1 MTQDRNATM
10 TSDGNHTTGLSQR
23 VTVKEDE
30 EDDSW
35 IPLVPER
42 EGSVPT
48 NRSQSTTVATGSS
61 SRTLFESQN
70 NETRHQDMKSLQ
82 RRLETRIS
90 LKNGLVDH
98 PIGLFWRRFLIHLG
112 RELWEL
118 DLYIRLGLSLVLT
131 GAFLKIF
138 LLSTWCFWYPRLV
151 FLTAI
156 FLVSFFYLDPF
167 DMKRQLQAI
176 ATAIMAPEKIVDATE
191 QLDMAQFRRLCFC
204 FLIIPTALE
213 MRTISFLSQIK
224 AESGW
229 MLYNTCLAVAI
240 CSVMMYLLKIQH
252 WKPRDCTYKGLLVL
266 YGSALIVTIVK
277 TDLRRMPIL
286 AAPFFLATGTLLI
299 TYHDDD
305 MEWLSRILRHALR
318 LTLRDVLSSV
328 SQKVGEDEML
338 QLAILRWIVDYW
350 SYNPSRGTESSSST
364 RPQSESSSAQRNS
377 SGAPVSSAGSTSSTT
392 TLVTSS
398 SPAPH
403 HEVQWEELFPMLN
416 MATDQMASEVNT
428 LQSYE
433 PVSGPSTEARRSQ
446 ALPASR
452 SSYSPSSSSSSS
464 SGAPY
469 SNSNNNNSL
478 DNLKSMLLSLDVD
491 ERGKPAVMAYRR
503 GVESFPPTKNVA
515 ILMSIVR
522 RCPALLTLLWQ
533 CIFGSKSLTT
543 ALMLLLPFVIL
554 EYYRI
559 EAWMEACDRVA
570 QAAGDQV
577 IGEHEEAQ
585 DTAILKNVDSMT
597 ILLSGDNHSALNPP
611 TLLMVWRN
619 ILSSVSALEV
629 GLTAARCAQTTT
641 VAFDF
646 AGNMLSLLQFGY
658 EVSEYG
664 LVHGLA
670 VMAKEVIFMHTS
682 GEAETRQQSRNPNT
696 RYAGAAVDAVHN
708 GHVVARNVHALMDEG
723 VLDPLVG
730 PLVGALCAMSGY
742 GWLWGKEELDPVQTA
757 LPSTTETSK
766 VGDDKL
772 QTTSS
777 PDDDEKL
784 KAGSTEKP
792 IDEEG
797 CDTRESDKGHSV
809 EARIASVMDLVVTT
823 YERGLIVKVSFVNN
837 LHVSG
842 LSRLLFSNFAWFSLK
857 TEKNAFCEKLVGLSE
872 EQRLDSAI
880 TESMKRSLEALIE
893 SHANEGGYHD
903 NWQHEM
909 EENMTRDKVEVPVLD
924 LVAAAYERGLIV
936 EADLDDP
943 TVVGEMRWTLEPMVE
958 ADPTLDPRHGAD
970 PDESK
975 WQPLSGAPA
984 NNRAATSDLVD
995 RMGLEPPTPRLD
1007 TTGQGRLYQGT
1018 PNLSELAPD
1027 NTVTPSSSV
1036 TPPGR
1041 GIEPSNQQTA
1051 GAAST
1056 TENIHQDEEKENDA
1070 WMKFGMAALGV
1081 VVGGVVLSMQGGGGE
1096 SDRDSSERQD
1106 EGRRNISSVQIE
1118 ELSDDG
1124 DDEWVSVP
1132 NTNPQ

>member
-1 MTQDRNATM
+1 M
-10 TSDGNHTTGLSQR
+10 TSQGNQTTGLSQR
-23 VTVKEDE
+23 VAGEDE

-35 IPLVPER
+35 IPLVPEG
-42 EGSVPT
+42 EGSGPT
-48 NRSQSTTVATGSS
+48 NRSQSTTVTTGSS
-61 SRTLFESQN
+61 SRTTSTSESQN
-70 NETRHQDMKSLQ
+70 NDTRRQDMKRIQ
-82 RRLETRIS
+82 RRLETRVN
-90 LKNGLVDH
+90 LKNNLVDH

-118 DLYIRLGLSLVLT
+118 DLYIRLGLSLILI

-138 LLSTWCFWYPRLV
+138 LLSTWYFWYPRLLFV
-151 FLTAI
+151 TAI

-167 DMKRQLQAI
+167 DTKRQLQAI

-240 CSVMMYLLKIQH
+240 FSFMMYLLKVQH

-266 YGSALIVTIVK
+266 YGSALMVTIVK

-305 MEWLSRILRHALR
+305 MEWLSRSLRHALR

-350 SYNPSRGTESSSST
+350 SYNPSSGTESSSST
-364 RPQSESSSAQRNS
+364 RPQSESASARPNS
-377 SGAPVSSAGSTSSTT
+377 SGTPASSSGSVSSTT
-392 TLVTSS
+392 LVVSS
-398 SPAPH
+398 SPVPQ
-403 HEVQWEELFPMLN
+403 HEVQWEELLPMLN

-428 LQSYE
+428 LQSSE

-446 ALPASR
+446 ASSTSR
-452 SSYSPSSSSSSS
+452 SSYSSSSSC
-464 SGAPY
+464 APE
-469 SNSNNNNSL
+469 SNHNNSL

-491 ERGKPAVMAYRR
+491 ERGKPAVLAYRR
-503 GVESFPPTKNVA
+503 GVESFPPTKHFA
-515 ILMSIVR
+515 IAMSIVR

-543 ALMLLLPFVIL
+543 AFMLLLPFVIL

-577 IGEHEEAQ
+577 TGEREEAQ
-585 DTAILKNVDSMT
+585 ESAILKNVDSMT
-597 ILLSGDNHSALNPP
+597 ILLTGDNHSALNPP

-619 ILSSVSALEV
+619 IISSVSALEV

-641 VAFDF
+641 VAIDF
-646 AGNMLSLLQFGY
+646 AGNIMSLLQFGF

-670 VMAKEVIFMHTS
+670 VMAKEAIFMHTS

-723 VLDPLVG
+723 VLDHLVS

-742 GWLWGKEELDPVQTA
+742 GWLWGKEELDPAQTA
-757 LPSTTETSK
+757 SPSTTETSQ
-766 VGDDKL
+766 VGDDKS
-772 QTTSS
+772 QTTST

-784 KAGSTEKP
+784 KAGTTEKP
-792 IDEEG
+792 TDKEV
-797 CDTRESDKGHSV
+797 CDTRGSDKGNNV
-809 EARIASVMDLVVTT
+809 ETRIASVMDLVVTA
-823 YERGLIVKVSFVNN
+823 YERGLIIKVSFVNS
-837 LHVSG
+837 LHVSD
-842 LSRLLFSNFAWFSLK
+842 LSRLLFSN
-857 TEKNAFCEKLVGLSE
+857 
-872 EQRLDSAI
+872 Q
-880 TESMKRSLEALIE
+880 
-893 SHANEGGYHD
+893 
-903 NWQHEM
+903 
-909 EENMTRDKVEVPVLD
+909 
-924 LVAAAYERGLIV
+924 
-936 EADLDDP
+936 
-943 TVVGEMRWTLEPMVE
+943 
-958 ADPTLDPRHGAD
+958 
-970 PDESK
+970 
-975 WQPLSGAPA
+975 
-984 NNRAATSDLVD
+984 
-995 RMGLEPPTPRLD
+995 
-1007 TTGQGRLYQGT
+1007 
-1018 PNLSELAPD
+1018 
-1027 NTVTPSSSV
+1027 
-1036 TPPGR
+1036 
-1041 GIEPSNQQTA
+1041 
-1051 GAAST
+1051 
-1056 TENIHQDEEKENDA
+1056 
-1070 WMKFGMAALGV
+1070 LGFV
-1081 VVGGVVLSMQGGGGE
+1081 
-1096 SDRDSSERQD
+1096 
-1106 EGRRNISSVQIE
+1106 
-1118 ELSDDG
+1118 
-1124 DDEWVSVP
+1124 
-1132 NTNPQ
+1132 